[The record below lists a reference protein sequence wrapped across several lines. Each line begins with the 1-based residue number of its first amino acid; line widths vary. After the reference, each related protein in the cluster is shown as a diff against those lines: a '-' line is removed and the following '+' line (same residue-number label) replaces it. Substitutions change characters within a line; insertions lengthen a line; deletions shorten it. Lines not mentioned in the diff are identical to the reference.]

1 METKIKR
8 RKNFSYD
15 EYSDSLIV
23 SNRQENEVVKNNFEV
38 GDIIFSLTG
47 KGKIVAI
54 EIREFSSF
62 LENCD
67 INQGIISDVTNVEL
81 KIVPRKDTLF
91 LLLKIDFLE
100 GQVSLSKNIPLV
112 VPLVSR

>member
-1 METKIKR
+1 ME

-15 EYSDSLIV
+15 SYSDSLIV
-23 SNRQENEVVKNNFEV
+23 SNRQENEVAKNNFEV

-62 LENCD
+62 LESCN
-67 INQGIISDVTNVEL
+67 INPNIAKSINDVEL
-81 KIVPRKDTLF
+81 KILPKKDTIF
-91 LLLKIDFLE
+91 LVLKISFLE
-100 GQVSLSKNIPLV
+100 RQVALSKNIPLV
-112 VPLVSR
+112 LPLISQ